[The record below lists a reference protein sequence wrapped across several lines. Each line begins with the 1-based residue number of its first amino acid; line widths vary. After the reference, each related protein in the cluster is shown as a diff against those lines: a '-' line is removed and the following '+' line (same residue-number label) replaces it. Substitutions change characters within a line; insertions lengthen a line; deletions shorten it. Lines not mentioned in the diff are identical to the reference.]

1 MVIALCKSG
10 GNVAVVFR
18 DHLPDK
24 WLGLEVIDGDDSDL
38 RFEDGKGKIVGLL
51 EKGLAKKDKTGFVVE
66 PE

>member
-1 MVIALCKSG
+1 M
-10 GNVAVVFR
+10 VFR
-18 DHLPDK
+18 NHLPDK
-24 WLGLEVIDGDDSDL
+24 WIGLEVIDGDDSDL

>member
-1 MVIALCKSG
+1 M
-10 GNVAVVFR
+10 VFR

-24 WLGLEVIDGDDSDL
+24 WLGIEVIDGDDSDL
-38 RFEDGKGKIVGLL
+38 RFQDGKGKIVGLL